1 MGKGKGK
8 GILSF
13 YRVALLESEYVVLK
27 EGERKKTLQSVILN
41 YTVIG
46 EYRSTLGR
54 SKVIF
59 SWPHHKKSC
68 QHLNKQRQGDERKTY
83 GFNSRKLY
91 VTRGSSEKKTLKMQ
105 GQRSIS
111 MLMWEEVMD
120 FHVDMWVHK
129 RFGPNDSGAP
139 GKSETITQQTP
150 YNFCIASSLCGMGHR
165 FSGMRVFMGNLKSCI
180 PRRILQKTKITCK
193 YQRLTA

>member
-1 MGKGKGK
+1 M
-8 GILSF
+8 LSF
-13 YRVALLESEYVVLK
+13 YRAALLESEYVVLK
-27 EGERKKTLQSVILN
+27 EGERKKNLQSVILN
-41 YTVIG
+41 YTVID

-83 GFNSRKLY
+83 GFNSWKLY
-91 VTRGSSEKKTLKMQ
+91 VTWGSSEKKTLKTQ

-120 FHVDMWVHK
+120 QMIVEHL
-129 RFGPNDSGAP
+129 
-139 GKSETITQQTP
+139 GKAGSLLSRLLITSAWLPLSVAENQNHLQT
-150 YNFCIASSLCGMGHR
+150 STLD
-165 FSGMRVFMGNLKSCI
+165 NLA
-180 PRRILQKTKITCK
+180 LFNG
-193 YQRLTA
+193 